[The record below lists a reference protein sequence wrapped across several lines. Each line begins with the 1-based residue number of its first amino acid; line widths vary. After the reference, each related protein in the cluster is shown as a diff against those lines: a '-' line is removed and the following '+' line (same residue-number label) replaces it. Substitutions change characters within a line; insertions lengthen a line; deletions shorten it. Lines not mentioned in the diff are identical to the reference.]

1 LQFVEGPA
9 EQEDLDN
16 PEVFGDSHGKPGP
29 GALESTLDLDHKS
42 EVVQAEHHVVVAA
55 VAVFEAALAAAAL

>member
-1 LQFVEGPA
+1 MEGPA
-9 EQEDLDN
+9 EQKDFDN
-16 PEVFGDSHGKPGP
+16 PEVFGDSHGKPGL
-29 GALESTLDLDHKS
+29 GALESALDLDHKP